1 MMTREE
7 ELESPKMNYPLEN
20 NLQRT
25 NDDYM
30 SDIW

>member
-1 MMTREE
+1 MTKEE
-7 ELESPKMNYPLEN
+7 ELESQKINYPLEKY
-20 NLQRT
+20 LQRT